1 MLNNTTCSQEQVVL
15 PFLWGGS
22 RCHDFFSSPKSGN
35 KKQTKNT
42 PQKNQKLGTKKQNQ
56 EKKITCLPNKSP
68 KMVFIVFHPQQQK
81 NIENEA
87 RQNLTPWVTWCLLV
101 PCWGGYSMDEIVGR
115 NCRFLVDPV
124 SWQHQILTDKN
135 RNDIVA
141 MMGSLVMAYR
151 NFVFLIFTVHLQL
164 QIDANLIVSL
174 LGNWFN
180 V

>member
-1 MLNNTTCSQEQVVL
+1 M
-15 PFLWGGS
+15 GGVKMPWFV
-22 RCHDFFSSPKSGN
+22 FFPEVRK
-35 KKQTKNT
+35 
-42 PQKNQKLGTKKQNQ
+42 QKNKQKKHPPKKSKVRNQ
-56 EKKITCLPNKSP
+56 ETKPGKENNMFAKQESQDGVYCLSP
-68 KMVFIVFHPQQQK
+68 PTTK

-87 RQNLTPWVTWCLLV
+87 QQNLTPWVTWCLLV

-124 SWQHQILTDKN
+124 SWPHQILTDKN

-151 NFVFLIFTVHLQL
+151 IFVFLIFTVHLQL
-164 QIDANLIVSL
+164 QIDANLIISL
-174 LGNWFN
+174 LGNWFS